1 MSSPTLPVQ
10 RVAAPGLI
18 DRLAWRVALAAA
30 ERIRI
35 GRLRVVF
42 PDGSVQTFGGDAL
55 DGEGGTA
62 HRATS

>member
-42 PDGSVQTFGGDAL
+42 PDGSA
-55 DGEGGTA
+55 
-62 HRATS
+62 ATNPSLAEVKQRLAA